1 MKCQLTALDAETTV
15 DLLLGP
21 LVLSLYLRFLLGSK
35 VVLDVEQLS
44 DLLGSLAL
52 DHVGDSLA
60 TQIQQRLDVQVV
72 GREDDLEQ
80 HFLVDLDELAVPFGD
95 VDVSSS
101 GFLGGVVGIGRGG
114 QGVVL
119 VVFAPFEDL

>member
-1 MKCQLTALDAETTV
+1 MSADKSRGDNDQ

-21 LVLSLYLRFLLGSK
+21 LVLSLYLSFLLGGK

-60 TQIQQRLDVQVV
+60 TQVEQRLDVQIV
-72 GREDDLEQ
+72 GSEDDFEEHL
-80 HFLVDLDELAVPFGD
+80 LVNLDELAVPFGD
-95 VDVSSS
+95 VDVPSS
-101 GFLGGVVGIGRGG
+101 GLLGGIVGIGRGG

-119 VVFAPFEDL
+119 VVLAPFEDL